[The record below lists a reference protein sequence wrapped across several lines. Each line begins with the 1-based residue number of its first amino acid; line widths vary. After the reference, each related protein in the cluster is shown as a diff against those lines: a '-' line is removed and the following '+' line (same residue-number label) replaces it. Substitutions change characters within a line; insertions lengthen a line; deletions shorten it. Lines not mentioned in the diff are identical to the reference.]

1 MWGLQS
7 NGVCG
12 VDEMVGVVGST
23 KCSEICITE
32 VLSSIPMWS
41 TSRRVSS
48 TPSKQQ
54 HICSW
59 WQYRVLFRERN
70 QILCYFTPSITC
82 SFNPKTQ
89 PPDVTLNCHNL
100 FTSSSSMFGIQC
112 RVYTKLHSITLQKTT
127 NLIQPCKL
135 QPSVVV
141 FVYITMFLTE
151 SCVPCS
157 HPQ

>member
-1 MWGLQS
+1 MLF
-7 NGVCG
+7 V
-12 VDEMVGVVGST
+12 VGVVRST
-23 KCSEICITE
+23 RCSESSITE

-48 TPSKQQ
+48 TPWKQQ

-59 WQYRVLFRERN
+59 WQCRVQGDERD
-70 QILCYFTPSITC
+70 QIWCYFIPSITF
-82 SFNPKTQ
+82 SFNPKAHR
-89 PPDVTLNCHNL
+89 PDVTLNCHNL
-100 FTSSSSMFGIQC
+100 FTSSSSIFLGSSA
-112 RVYTKLHSITLQKTT
+112 VSTKLHSITLQKTT
-127 NLIQPCKL
+127 NLIQPCEL

-151 SCVPCS
+151 SDVPCS

>member
-7 NGVCG
+7 NVICG
-12 VDEMVGVVGST
+12 MDEVVGVVGST
-23 KCSEICITE
+23 RCSEICITE
-32 VLSSIPMWS
+32 VLSSIPTWS

-48 TPSKQQ
+48 IPSKLQ

-59 WQYRVLFRERN
+59 WQYRILFGEKDE
-70 QILCYFTPSITC
+70 ILCYFTPSITC
-82 SFNPKTQ
+82 SFNPNAQ
-89 PPDVTLNCHNL
+89 PPDVTINCHNL
-100 FTSSSSMFGIQC
+100 FTSSSLVFLGS
-112 RVYTKLHSITLQKTT
+112 RAVSTKLHSITLQKTT
-127 NLIQPCKL
+127 NLIQPWEL

-151 SCVPCS
+151 SPVPCS